1 MTAERTERCDTRL
14 DTNYAKI
21 LEIEAAKV
29 NNLDY
34 KNEMQSV
41 HKILDKLSFNSD
53 FLRNAMIQ
61 LENWVEKYQ
70 PLKIQKQITETLTC
84 CLESA
89 RAKGKLLDY
98 DRDVKKHMR
107 HIILKDIGDPKQL
120 QEMMDLCQRI
130 EDGAHVK
137 RIMKKDDEEEIQ
149 AKKVELVYTAE
160 GGLQPKKDV
169 SDSEDEEI
177 DEEALHR
184 EEHERINA
192 IEEENLQRK
201 LNAMRDM
208 KEKLLKQS
216 KY

>member
-70 PLKIQKQITETLTC
+70 PLKI
-84 CLESA
+84 
-89 RAKGKLLDY
+89 
-98 DRDVKKHMR
+98 
-107 HIILKDIGDPKQL
+107 
-120 QEMMDLCQRI
+120 
-130 EDGAHVK
+130 
-137 RIMKKDDEEEIQ
+137 
-149 AKKVELVYTAE
+149 
-160 GGLQPKKDV
+160 
-169 SDSEDEEI
+169 
-177 DEEALHR
+177 
-184 EEHERINA
+184 
-192 IEEENLQRK
+192 
-201 LNAMRDM
+201 
-208 KEKLLKQS
+208 
-216 KY
+216 